1 MTFNDTN
8 DDSFS
13 VYIGCTHAG
22 IPAFISSEI
31 ILWAIT
37 DYIEIYII
45 TIYYFSTKNNQR
57 PLLSNVKYEYSK
69 LSNIQK
75 INY

>member
-8 DDSFS
+8 DESFS

-31 ILWAIT
+31 ILCRVSASRTRQLIY
-37 DYIEIYII
+37 YIGVENI
-45 TIYYFSTKNNQR
+45 TITTSGST
-57 PLLSNVKYEYSK
+57 
-69 LSNIQK
+69 
-75 INY
+75 NY

>member
-8 DDSFS
+8 DESFS

-31 ILWAIT
+31 IL
-37 DYIEIYII
+37 
-45 TIYYFSTKNNQR
+45 
-57 PLLSNVKYEYSK
+57 
-69 LSNIQK
+69 
-75 INY
+75 